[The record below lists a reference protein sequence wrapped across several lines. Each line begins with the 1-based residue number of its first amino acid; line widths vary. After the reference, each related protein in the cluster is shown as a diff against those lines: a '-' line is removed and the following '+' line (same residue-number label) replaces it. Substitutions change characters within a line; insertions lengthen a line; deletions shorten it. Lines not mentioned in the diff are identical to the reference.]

1 MNRES
6 EIRQRYRVRDVEKGK
21 KNGQKQTKVKIK
33 KKWKEKVIN
42 ELYSESE
49 KSEYKSK
56 VWFRHKQMLDHALV
70 GES

>member
-1 MNRES
+1 M
-6 EIRQRYRVRDVEKGK
+6 
-21 KNGQKQTKVKIK
+21 
-33 KKWKEKVIN
+33 N

-56 VWFRHKQMLDHALV
+56 VWFCHKQMLDHALV

>member
-1 MNRES
+1 M
-6 EIRQRYRVRDVEKGK
+6 
-21 KNGQKQTKVKIK
+21 
-33 KKWKEKVIN
+33 N